1 MDAHVV
7 LSAALAGKVATYV
20 LVLARVSGFMA
31 VAPLFSA
38 RFLPAR
44 VKAVVAMTIAFVGV
58 VSLNDG
64 TAPSASAG
72 GVLGVVDVGA
82 EVVFG
87 LLLGASARATLEAA
101 LALGSLFS
109 GQLGFQFAATVDPH
123 AGHQSDVVSD
133 LISMMTLAMA
143 VALDLHREAIVFLI
157 GTLHALPP
165 GVDVDNAAVAG
176 VVVEHMVASCALAA
190 RLSFPLLTM
199 TTAGYVVMGFLGKGA
214 PVLGVQGLGFTI
226 PIVAGGF
233 ALYALAP
240 TAAEIVARAT
250 VQALHAL
257 GS

>member
-58 VSLNDG
+58 VSLKDG
-64 TAPSASAG
+64 AAG
-72 GVLGVVDVGA
+72 IAGAGISVVDVGA

-143 VALDLHREAIVFLI
+143 VALDLHREAIVLLI
-157 GTLHALPP
+157 STLHALPP
-165 GVDVDNAAVAG
+165 GADIDNAAVAG

-250 VQALHAL
+250 VQALHSL